1 VTREAGHIRKPVV
14 AVLGGKGM
22 LGTDL
27 VAACAARGF
36 DVHSYDLPEFNITDT
51 EHVRNVVET
60 SDAVINCAA
69 YTDVDGAETHVELAH
84 RVNAHAVGCL
94 GELAARLGKWV
105 LHFSTDF
112 VFDGTLER
120 PYQETDSPNPI
131 NEYGR
136 SKLAGERLLGSSGCD
151 HCIMRLQWTYGANG
165 NNFITKLVRRA
176 AAGGTVSVVDDQV
189 GAPTAVGEV
198 AKAAC
203 RMIEG
208 RVTGLYHFAA
218 GGYASR
224 YDVAAFAFE
233 RLSLPARLQR
243 CRTADYPSPAA
254 RPLNSRFDCSR
265 IQALLDE
272 PIAPWQEPLAH
283 YLRQL

>member
-1 VTREAGHIRKPVV
+1 MGRQTV
-14 AVLGGKGM
+14 AVLGGRGM
-22 LGTDL
+22 LGTEL
-27 VAACAARGF
+27 AELCRNHGYEVR
-36 DVHSYDLPEFNITDT
+36 VHDLPEFDISDI
-51 EHVRNVVET
+51 EHLKRAV
-60 SDAVINCAA
+60 DAADAIVNCAA
-69 YTDVDGAETHVELAH
+69 YTNVDGAESQPQLAH
-84 RVNAHAVGCL
+84 RVNAEAVGRL
-94 GELAARLGKWV
+94 GELARVGGKWV

-112 VFDGTLER
+112 VFDGRLDR
-120 PYQETDSPNPI
+120 PYAETDTPNPVS
-131 NEYGR
+131 EYGR

-151 HCIMRLQWTYGANG
+151 QCIMRLQWTYGANG

-218 GGYASR
+218 AGYASR
-224 YDVAAFAFE
+224 YDVAAFVFE

>member
-1 VTREAGHIRKPVV
+1 MGRQIV
-14 AVLGGKGM
+14 AVLGGRGM
-22 LGTDL
+22 LGTEL
-27 VAACAARGF
+27 AELCRNRGYEIH
-36 DVHSYDLPEFNITDT
+36 VHDLPEFDISDI
-51 EHVRNVVET
+51 EHLRRAA
-60 SDAVINCAA
+60 DAADVIVNCAA
-69 YTDVDGAETHVELAH
+69 YTNVDGAESQPQLAH
-84 RVNAHAVGCL
+84 RVNAEAVGRL
-94 GELAARLGKWV
+94 GELARVSGKWV

-112 VFDGTLER
+112 VFDGRLDR
-120 PYQETDSPNPI
+120 PYVETDAPNPVS
-131 NEYGR
+131 EYGR

-189 GAPTAVGEV
+189 GTPTAVGEV
-198 AKAAC
+198 ARVAC

-208 RVTGLYHFAA
+208 RVLGLYHFAA
-218 GGYASR
+218 AGYASR
-224 YDVAAFAFE
+224 YDVAAFVFE
-233 RLSLPARLQR
+233 RLSLPAQLQR

-254 RPLNSRFDCSR
+254 RPLNSRFDCSK

-272 PIAPWQEPLAH
+272 PIVPWQEPLTH

>member
-1 VTREAGHIRKPVV
+1 MGRQIV
-14 AVLGGKGM
+14 AVLGGRGM
-22 LGTDL
+22 LGTEL
-27 VAACAARGF
+27 AELCRNRGYEIR
-36 DVHSYDLPEFNITDT
+36 VHDLPEFDISDI
-51 EHVRNVVET
+51 EHLRMAV
-60 SDAVINCAA
+60 DAADVIVNCAA
-69 YTDVDGAETHVELAH
+69 YTNVDGAESQPQLAH
-84 RVNAHAVGCL
+84 RVNAEAVGRL
-94 GELAARLGKWV
+94 GELARSGGKWV

-112 VFDGTLER
+112 VFDGRLDR
-120 PYQETDSPNPI
+120 PYAETDAPNPI
-131 NEYGR
+131 SEYGR

-218 GGYASR
+218 AGYASR
-224 YDVAAFAFE
+224 YDVAAFVFE
-233 RLSLPARLQR
+233 RLSLPAGLQR

-265 IQALLDE
+265 IQALLGE

>member
-1 VTREAGHIRKPVV
+1 
-14 AVLGGKGM
+14 M
-22 LGTDL
+22 LGTEL
-27 VAACAARGF
+27 AELCRNRGYEIR
-36 DVHSYDLPEFNITDT
+36 VHDLPEFDISDI
-51 EHVRNVVET
+51 EHLRRAV
-60 SDAVINCAA
+60 DAADVIVNCAA
-69 YTDVDGAETHVELAH
+69 YTNVDGAESQPQLAH
-84 RVNAHAVGCL
+84 RVNAEAVGRL
-94 GELAARLGKWV
+94 GKLARAGGKWV

-112 VFDGTLER
+112 VFDGRLDR
-120 PYQETDSPNPI
+120 PYVETDAPNPVS
-131 NEYGR
+131 EYGR

-198 AKAAC
+198 ARAAC
-203 RMIEG
+203 KMIEG
-208 RVTGLYHFAA
+208 RVPGLYHFAA
-218 GGYASR
+218 AGYASR
-224 YDVAAFAFE
+224 YDVAAFVFE
-233 RLSLPARLQR
+233 RLSLPAQLQR

-254 RPLNSRFDCSR
+254 RPLNSRFDCSK

>member
-1 VTREAGHIRKPVV
+1 MGRQIV
-14 AVLGGKGM
+14 AVLGGRGM
-22 LGTDL
+22 LGTEL
-27 VAACAARGF
+27 AELCRNRGYEVR
-36 DVHSYDLPEFNITDT
+36 VHDLPEFDISDI
-51 EHVRNVVET
+51 EHLKWAV
-60 SDAVINCAA
+60 DAADAIVNCAA
-69 YTDVDGAETHVELAH
+69 YTNVDGAESQPQLAH
-84 RVNAHAVGCL
+84 RVNAEAVGRL
-94 GELAARLGKWV
+94 GELARTGGKWV

-112 VFDGTLER
+112 VFDGRLDR
-120 PYQETDSPNPI
+120 PYAETDTPNPI
-131 NEYGR
+131 SEYGR

-218 GGYASR
+218 AGYASR

>member
-1 VTREAGHIRKPVV
+1 MGNQIV
-14 AVLGGKGM
+14 AVLGGRGM
-22 LGTDL
+22 LGTEL
-27 VAACAARGF
+27 AELCRNHGYEVR
-36 DVHSYDLPEFNITDT
+36 VHDLPEFDISDI
-51 EHVRNVVET
+51 EHLRRAV
-60 SDAVINCAA
+60 DAADAIVNCAA
-69 YTDVDGAETHVELAH
+69 YTNVDGAESQPQLAH
-84 RVNAHAVGCL
+84 RVNAEAVGRL
-94 GELAARLGKWV
+94 GELARAGGKWV

-112 VFDGTLER
+112 VFDGRLDR
-120 PYQETDSPNPI
+120 PYAETDAPDPI
-131 NEYGR
+131 SEYGR

-151 HCIMRLQWTYGANG
+151 QCIMRLQWTYGANG